1 MLKFVI
7 LKKYMS
13 KLKKKMYE
21 KKSRIC
27 AMCTYLKKIY
37 IKEKKLWK
45 WLYIKI
51 YIYIFNVIYGKIGY
65 KCIRNIK
72 KNEKKND
79 FW

>member
-1 MLKFVI
+1 MKFVI
-7 LKKYMS
+7 LKEYMS
-13 KLKKKMYE
+13 NGKKCMKNRGYVQCVLTW
-21 KKSRIC
+21 KK
-27 AMCTYLKKIY
+27 Y

-65 KCIRNIK
+65 KCIRNILK
-72 KNEKKND
+72 KWKKND